1 MKSKQVIQASSKVEE
16 VKEEVLVDEEVKTS
30 EVSNINANQVVNGL
44 NYIRRRVIRSHS
56 SPSLVSN

>member
-1 MKSKQVIQASSKVEE
+1 MKSKEVIQASSKVEE

-56 SPSLVSN
+56 SPSLGSN

>member
-30 EVSNINANQVVNGL
+30 EVNNFNTNQVVNGL

-56 SPSLVSN
+56 SPSLGSN